1 MFYRPQ
7 YGGMHCQ
14 GDNKVYK
21 MCNVKVYILKI
32 FLSSMY
38 KYYLLPILAVMLE
51 QDRKYIDNTGDIWNN
66 TFLQMSNVSYTSGKG
81 DNKVYKMCNVKVY
94 ILKIFLSSMY
104 KYYLLPILQ
113 HDSTVSF

>member
-38 KYYLLPILAVMLE
+38 KYYLLPIL
-51 QDRKYIDNTGDIWNN
+51 
-66 TFLQMSNVSYTSGKG
+66 
-81 DNKVYKMCNVKVY
+81 
-94 ILKIFLSSMY
+94 
-104 KYYLLPILQ
+104 Q